1 MIIPIIRSNPNLRT
15 ALAIAIHAQ
24 SAVRTP
30 LILPVDDLACTGRGL
45 GAATVVLAVPLS
57 GGGGEDP
64 CVGHGEY
71 GDEGGDGGSG
81 ELHFDSW
88 LVGLGV
94 F

>member
-1 MIIPIIRSNPNLRT
+1 
-15 ALAIAIHAQ
+15 
-24 SAVRTP
+24 
-30 LILPVDDLACTGRGL
+30 
-45 GAATVVLAVPLS
+45 LS